1 MLVSREYSTPVRGK
15 TLPRMNTDYTDGQ
28 ETKTFETR
36 RNRGSGG
43 KEQIGKQY
51 SLEVFNFGNFGSHGN
66 SGNLF

>member
-1 MLVSREYSTPVRGK
+1 
-15 TLPRMNTDYTDGQ
+15 MNTDYTDGQ
-28 ETKTFETR
+28 GTKTFETR

-66 SGNLF
+66 FGNLF